1 MLSLFRR
8 ASRFPAGP
16 RPCLCLPTRRSISWT
31 LTRWSSAAP
40 EPPTPEEEAELEA
53 TSPETTFVE
62 QLESLDGHATEG
74 KHKQEISYNE
84 WLKTIGAQY
93 KSAKPNNWLGGD
105 VVGVSVVGLTL
116 VP

>member
-1 MLSLFRR
+1 M
-8 ASRFPAGP
+8 
-16 RPCLCLPTRRSISWT
+16 
-31 LTRWSSAAP
+31 RWSTAAP

-53 TSPETTFVE
+53 TSPATVFVE
-62 QLESLDGHATEG
+62 ELESLDGHATEG
-74 KHKQEISYNE
+74 KPKQEISYNE

-105 VVGVSVVGLTL
+105 VVGVSIVGLAL